1 MLFQACCT
9 TLNQKVQFHSTRF
22 VADNQHRNLTT
33 FGPLPTKR
41 RNEVVFRNHFK
52 TASIQSN
59 NCIIGVFGCRRL
71 FFYSLFDK
79 QTCTRKCHSRHVWIC
94 MHVHDHFHK
103 SWKTYTLFGDPRSK
117 WTLILQNFDLYFFLI
132 IMQSGLFTPWSH
144 A

>member
-79 QTCTRKCHSRHVWIC
+79 QTCTWKCHSRHVWIC
-94 MHVHDHFHK
+94 
-103 SWKTYTLFGDPRSK
+103 TYTITFTSHEKP
-117 WTLILQNFDLYFFLI
+117 TLYLEILGASEL
-132 IMQSGLFTPWSH
+132 WSCKTLTYISSSL
-144 A
+144 